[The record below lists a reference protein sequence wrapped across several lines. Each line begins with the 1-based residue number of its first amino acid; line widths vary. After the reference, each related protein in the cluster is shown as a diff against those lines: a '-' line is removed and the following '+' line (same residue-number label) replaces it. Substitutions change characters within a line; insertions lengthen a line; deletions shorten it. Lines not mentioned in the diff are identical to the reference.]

1 MYPKFGSVPFFH
13 IFMSLIYKKPCY
25 HLTLRSNSATIQVCM
40 TCLFPNPNLLRQIN
54 DLIDFS
60 FIRSELLQKYSLD
73 NGRTAEC
80 PINQVEDHHR

>member
-1 MYPKFGSVPFFH
+1 MLPFEPTFLFSDHSSLYDLLVPK
-13 IFMSLIYKKPCY
+13 
-25 HLTLRSNSATIQVCM
+25 T
-40 TCLFPNPNLLRQIN
+40 NLLRQIN

-80 PINQVEDHHR
+80 PINQVEGHHR